1 MSTRGSDLV
10 ASVATATLTLCLG
23 AADGRRALEALQT
36 APAAFFGAAAPAFFG
51 KDDNGHVLVRL
62 SPAPR
67 QPAAARRAAVMAA
80 ARAVRD
86 RLKADGINL
95 RVVE

>member
-23 AADGRRALEALQT
+23 AAESRRAFAALQ
-36 APAAFFGAAAPAFFG
+36 AAGAALFGAAAPAFFG
-51 KDDNGHVLVRL
+51 RDGNGHVLVQL
-62 SPAPR
+62 SLAPR
-67 QPAAARRAAVMAA
+67 QPTAARRAAVLAA

-86 RLKADGINL
+86 RLKPEGIVL